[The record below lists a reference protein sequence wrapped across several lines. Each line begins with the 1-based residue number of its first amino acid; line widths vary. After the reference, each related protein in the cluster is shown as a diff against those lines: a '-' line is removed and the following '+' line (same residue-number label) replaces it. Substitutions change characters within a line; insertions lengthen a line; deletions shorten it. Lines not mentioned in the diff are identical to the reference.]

1 VASPLDQALE
11 TAMSSVPGCIA
22 AGYVDI
28 TTGILISAKTT
39 GSHPQEVFDLV
50 SGVTVGLFHDRHLA
64 AIETWFGGER
74 TADDSSDNCQEIVV
88 ASDRLLYLFAR
99 CRTNDDHVAVFVTE
113 KSDIVGLVMAKSR
126 VAVNALDCAV

>member
-1 VASPLDQALE
+1 MVSSLDQALE

-28 TTGILISAKTT
+28 TTGILIGAKSSA
-39 GSHPQEVFDLV
+39 SRPQEVFDLV
-50 SGVTVGLFHDRHLA
+50 SGVTASLFHDRHLA
-64 AIETWFGGER
+64 AIEDWFGGKR
-74 TADDSSDNCQEIVV
+74 AADDSTDACQEIVV

-113 KSDIVGLVMAKSR
+113 KSDNVGLVMAKSR
-126 VAVNALDCAV
+126 VAVNVLDGAV